1 MSRIQHIL
9 DKAERDGGL
18 QRMRPIADAR
28 SAAIGAPDD
37 GEIPLLGPD
46 LIGGR
51 AHTMLEPGRSVRDT
65 RIDPLLVVAL
75 APDAPSS
82 EQYRAL
88 RMRVSHADDGSPA
101 HVLLV
106 TSPGRREGKTL
117 TAANLALTMARDHQR
132 RICIVDAD
140 FRYPRMHRLFGLA
153 DGPGLADVLTGRFAM
168 PDALTLIE
176 DQQITL
182 LPAGHASAHPGELL
196 GGPRMREV
204 IDTLRSHFDGVVID
218 APAAAPLADLGL
230 LAPLADRVVLVVR
243 AGQTT
248 KPAIQEAVAA
258 IGAERLL
265 GIVLNDSAN

>member
-18 QRMRPIADAR
+18 PRMRPIADAR
-28 SAAIGAPDD
+28 NAAIGAPDD
-37 GEIPLLGPD
+37 EEIPLLGPE
-46 LIGGR
+46 LIGGT
-51 AHTMLEPGRSVRDT
+51 AHTTLAPGRSVRDT

-75 APDAPSS
+75 APDAAPS

-88 RMRVSHADDGSPA
+88 RMRVSHADDGPPA

-140 FRYPRMHRLFGLA
+140 FRYPRMHRLFGLP
-153 DGPGLADVLTGRFAM
+153 DGPGLADVLTGRLAM

-176 DQQITL
+176 DQQVTL

-230 LAPLADRVVLVVR
+230 LAPLADRVVLIVR

-248 KPAIQEAVAA
+248 KPAIQEAVAT

-265 GIVLNDSAN
+265 GIVLNDSAS

>member
-1 MSRIQHIL
+1 
-9 DKAERDGGL
+9 
-18 QRMRPIADAR
+18 
-28 SAAIGAPDD
+28 
-37 GEIPLLGPD
+37 
-46 LIGGR
+46 
-51 AHTMLEPGRSVRDT
+51 
-65 RIDPLLVVAL
+65 
-75 APDAPSS
+75 
-82 EQYRAL
+82 
-88 RMRVSHADDGSPA
+88 
-101 HVLLV
+101 
-106 TSPGRREGKTL
+106 
-117 TAANLALTMARDHQR
+117 
-132 RICIVDAD
+132 
-140 FRYPRMHRLFGLA
+140 MHRLFGLA
-153 DGPGLADVLTGRFAM
+153 DGPGLADVLTGRVAM

-176 DQQITL
+176 DQQVTL